1 MRSPVLRRVNV
12 AASLLLAAL
21 AAAGCDR
28 TQSGKTNVVVIGD
41 APTLVD
47 PAAGAP
53 TEAQAVLLS
62 GVAQGLVQ
70 FDAAG
75 QIVPGLAERWNVT
88 DDGLSYIFRLQSA
101 EWPNKQKVTAQQVA
115 RLLRRQIA
123 GRSKNPLKDTLG
135 AIDEIVPMTDRVIEI
150 RLKAPRPHLLQI
162 LAQPQFGIV
171 REQQGTGPFR
181 IAKETKSGDQLFL
194 ERGVPNPDP
203 DEEVVIEEEVAL
215 FGRSVQT
222 AVRAF
227 LNGDADMVLGGTF
240 ADLPY
245 TRVKDLPKDA
255 LRFDPAAGLFGLVPA
270 RADGPAADREVRRL
284 LSEAIDRQALIDAL
298 RVPGLLPRATI
309 LEPGLDG
316 VPNPVAPAWLA
327 TPIDRRRVQMAATAE
342 RLFGDLERPVVRVD
356 LPDAPGAR
364 ILLSR
369 LAIDWGALGLTVE
382 AAKPGEPADFRLID
396 AVAPSTSPAW
406 YLRKFRCG
414 EVAVCEPEADELLEG
429 ARAATVG
436 AQRNAMLAQAAQRMD
451 EEQLFI
457 AIAAPIRW
465 SLVSDRVQGFATNR
479 FARHTL
485 MSLGQRLDR
494 ERAD

>member
-1 MRSPVLRRVNV
+1 MRSSVSFRLGT
-12 AASLLLAAL
+12 AATLFLAAVL
-21 AAAGCDR
+21 TTGCDA
-28 TQSGKTNVVVIGD
+28 TQSGEVEVLVIGD
-41 APTLVD
+41 TPTIID
-47 PAAGAP
+47 PATGP
-53 TEAQAVLLS
+53 LTEPQAVLLS
-62 GVAQGLVQ
+62 SVAQGLVR

-101 EWPNKQKVTAQQVA
+101 EWPDGRKVTAQQVA

-123 GRSKNPLKDTLG
+123 ARSKNPLRDTLG

-150 RLKAPRPHLLQI
+150 SLKAPRPHLLQL

-171 REQQGTGPFR
+171 REQQGLGPFQV
-181 IAKETKSGDQLFL
+181 KSGEAKGSLDLDRSVTAPDEDEAVKEEVILASQPVQAAVRSFL
-194 ERGVPNPDP
+194 EGK
-203 DEEVVIEEEVAL
+203 
-215 FGRSVQT
+215 
-222 AVRAF
+222 
-227 LNGDADMVLGGTF
+227 ADLVLGGTF
-240 ADLPY
+240 ADLPFV
-245 TRVKDLPKDA
+245 RVKELPKNA
-255 LRFDPAAGLFGLVPA
+255 LQFDPAAGLFGLVPA
-270 RADGPAADREVRRL
+270 RADGPAADREIRRL

-316 VPNPVAPAWLA
+316 VPSPSAPAWLGV
-327 TPIDRRRVQMAATAE
+327 PMEGRRTQLSAKAQS
-342 RLFGDLERPVVRVD
+342 LFGDLDRPIIRIAF
-356 LPDAPGAR
+356 PDAPGAR

-369 LAIDWGALGLTVE
+369 LASDWGALGLTV
-382 AAKPGEPADFRLID
+382 ATAKPGEPADFRLID

-406 YLRKFRCG
+406 YLRNFRCG

-429 ARAATVG
+429 ARAATVT
-436 AQRNAMLAQAAQRMD
+436 AQRNAMLNEAAQRMD

-465 SLVSDRVQGFATNR
+465 SLVADRVQGFATNR

-485 MSLGQRLDR
+485 TSLNERLDR

>member
-1 MRSPVLRRVNV
+1 MRSPGFRRFS
-12 AASLLLAAL
+12 AAAMLCLAAL

-28 TQSGKTNVVVIGD
+28 TQSGKINVVVLGD
-41 APTLVD
+41 APTIVD
-47 PAAGAP
+47 PAAGTLAEP
-53 TEAQAVLLS
+53 QAVLLS

-88 DDGLSYIFRLQSA
+88 DDGLSYIFRIQSA
-101 EWPNKQKVTAQQVA
+101 EWLDGQKVTAQQVA

-181 IAKETKSGDQLFL
+181 LAEETKPGEPLTL
-194 ERGVPNPDP
+194 ERGVPNPD
-203 DEEVVIEEEVAL
+203 EEVVVEEVVTL
-215 FGRSVQT
+215 SGRSVQA
-222 AVRAF
+222 AVRSF
-227 LNGDADMVLGGTF
+227 LSGGADLVLGGTF

-245 TRVKDLPKDA
+245 ARVKDMPKAA

-298 RVPGLLPRATI
+298 GVPGLLPRATI

-327 TPIDRRRVQMAATAE
+327 IPIDRRRVEMASTAE
-342 RLFGDLERPVVRVD
+342 RLFGDLERPVVRIA
-356 LPDAPGAR
+356 LPDAPGSR
-364 ILLSR
+364 ILLNR
-369 LAIDWGALGLTVE
+369 LASDWGALGLTVE
-382 AAKPGEPADFRLID
+382 AVKPGEPADFRLID
-396 AVAPSTSPAW
+396 SVAPSTSPAW
-406 YLRKFRCG
+406 YLRNFRCG
-414 EVAVCEPEADELLEG
+414 EVAVCEPEVDELLDG

-436 AQRNAMLAQAAQRMD
+436 AQRNGMLAQAAQRMD

-457 AIAAPIRW
+457 ALAAPIRW

-485 MSLGQRLDR
+485 TSLGQRLDR

>member
-1 MRSPVLRRVNV
+1 MRSPGSRRVSG
-12 AASLLLAAL
+12 AALLFLAAL
-21 AAAGCDR
+21 AAIGCDQ
-28 TQSGKTNVVVIGD
+28 TQSGKTSVVVIGD

-47 PAAGAP
+47 PAAGAL
-53 TEAQAVLLS
+53 TEPQAVLLS

-88 DDGLSYIFRLQSA
+88 DDGLSYIFRIQSA
-101 EWPNKQKVTAQQVA
+101 EWPDGQKVTAQQVA

-123 GRSKNPLKDTLG
+123 ERSKNPLKDTLG

-150 RLKAPRPHLLQI
+150 RLKAPRPHLLQV

-181 IAKETKSGDQLFL
+181 LAKGVKPGEPLTL
-194 ERGVPNPDP
+194 ERGVSDP
-203 DEEVVIEEEVAL
+203 DEEVVVEEVVTLSGQGVQAAI
-215 FGRSVQT
+215 RS
-222 AVRAF
+222 F
-227 LNGDADMVLGGTF
+227 LNGDADLVLGGTF
-240 ADLPY
+240 ADLPFA
-245 TRVKDLPKDA
+245 RVKDMPKDA

-284 LSEAIDRQALIDAL
+284 LSEAIDRQALVDAL
-298 RVPGLLPRATI
+298 GVPGLLPRATI

-316 VPNPVAPAWLA
+316 VPNPVAPTWMAM
-327 TPIDRRRVQMAATAE
+327 PIDRRRPQMTATAE
-342 RLFGDLERPVVRVD
+342 RLFGDLERPVIRVA
-356 LPDAPGAR
+356 LPDAPGSR
-364 ILLSR
+364 TLLSR
-369 LAIDWGALGLTVE
+369 LASDWGALGLTVE
-382 AAKPGEPADFRLID
+382 AVKPGEPADFRLID

-406 YLRKFRCG
+406 YLRNFRCA
-414 EVAVCEPEADELLEG
+414 EVAVCEPEVDELLDG

-436 AQRNAMLAQAAQRMD
+436 AQRNGMLAQAAQRMD

-457 AIAAPIRW
+457 AMAAPIRW
-465 SLVSDRVQGFATNR
+465 SLVSDGVQGFATNR

-485 MSLGQRLDR
+485 TSLGQQLER

>member
-1 MRSPVLRRVNV
+1 MRSPGFRRVS
-12 AASLLLAAL
+12 AAALLFLAAL

-28 TQSGKTNVVVIGD
+28 TQSGKTGVLVIGD
-41 APTLVD
+41 TPTLVD
-47 PAAGAP
+47 PAAGP
-53 TEAQAVLLS
+53 LTEPQAVLLS

-101 EWPNKQKVTAQQVA
+101 EWPDGQKVTAQQVA

-123 GRSKNPLKDTLG
+123 ARSRNPMRDTLG

-181 IAKETKSGDQLFL
+181 LAKDTKPENPLVL
-194 ERGVPNPDP
+194 ERRVSNPDE
-203 DEEVVIEEEVAL
+203 DVVVEEEATL
-215 FGRSVQT
+215 SGRSAQA
-222 AVRAF
+222 AVRSF
-227 LNGDADMVLGGTF
+227 LNGGADLVLGGTF
-240 ADLPY
+240 ADLPF
-245 TRVKDLPKDA
+245 TRVRDMPKDA

-298 RVPGLLPRATI
+298 GVPGLLPRATI

-316 VPNPVAPAWLA
+316 VSNPVAPAWLA
-327 TPIDRRRVQMAATAE
+327 IPIDRRRIQMATTAE
-342 RLFGDLERPVVRVD
+342 RLFGDLERPIVRVA
-356 LPDAPGAR
+356 LPDAPGSR
-364 ILLSR
+364 IVLSR
-369 LAIDWGALGLTVE
+369 LASDWGALGLTVE

-406 YLRKFRCG
+406 YLRNFRCG
-414 EVAVCEPEADELLEG
+414 QVAVCEPEIDELLEG

-436 AQRNAMLAQAAQRMD
+436 AQRNGMLAQAAQRMD
-451 EEQLFI
+451 EEQLFV

-485 MSLGQRLDR
+485 SSLGQRLDR

>member
-1 MRSPVLRRVNV
+1 MRSPIFRRVTV
-12 AASLLLAAL
+12 AASMFLAAL
-21 AAAGCDR
+21 SAAGCDR
-28 TQSGKTNVVVIGD
+28 THSGTTDVVVIGD
-41 APTLVD
+41 PPAVVD
-47 PAAGAP
+47 PAAGP
-53 TEAQAVLLS
+53 LTEPQAVLLS

-101 EWPNKQKVTAQQVA
+101 EWPDGKKVTAQQVA

-123 GRSKNPLKDTLG
+123 GRSKNSLKDTLG
-135 AIDEIVPMTDRVIEI
+135 AIDQIVPMTDRVIEI
-150 RLKAPRPHLLQI
+150 SLKAPRPHLLQI

-171 REQQGTGPFR
+171 REQQGTGPFQIVGDGKPEGPLTLR
-181 IAKETKSGDQLFL
+181 RKVSG
-194 ERGVPNPDP
+194 P
-203 DEEVVIEEEVAL
+203 DEEVVVEEEVTLA
-215 FGRSVQT
+215 GRNPQA

-227 LNGDADMVLGGTF
+227 LKGDADLVLGGTY

-245 TRVKDLPKDA
+245 AQVDDMPKDA
-255 LRFDPAAGLFGLVPA
+255 LHFDPAAGLFGLVPA
-270 RADGPAADREVRRL
+270 RADGPAVDREVRRL
-284 LSEAIDRQALIDAL
+284 LSEAIDRQALIDVL
-298 RVPGLLPRATI
+298 GVPGLLPRATI

-316 VPNPVAPAWLA
+316 VPNPTSPGWLA
-327 TPIDRRRVQMAATAE
+327 TPLDQRRAQLAATAQG
-342 RLFGDLERPVVRVD
+342 LFGDMERPVIRVA
-356 LPDAPGAR
+356 LPDSPGAR
-364 ILLSR
+364 ILLNQ
-369 LAIDWGALGLTVE
+369 LAGDWGALGLTVE
-382 AAKPGEPADFRLID
+382 ASEAGEPADFRLID
-396 AVAPSTSPAW
+396 AVAPSSSPAW
-406 YLRKFRCG
+406 YLRNLRCG
-414 EVAVCEPEADELLEG
+414 AIPVCEPEADELLEA

-436 AQRNAMLAQAAQRMD
+436 AQRNGMLAQAAQRMD

-485 MSLGQRLDR
+485 TSLGQRLDR